1 MRLLS
6 KISLH
11 YKKLGKFTHGLV
23 FSRREW
29 TRFLP
34 LFGLCLLLMQTGVS
48 AETRIINGT
57 RAISGNWPWMAA
69 IVYSYSTSAVNG
81 QFCGGTLIH
90 PSWILTAA
98 HCTDGETINSI
109 KLLLGEQDL
118 RKNDNSDKGE
128 FIGIQQIIKHPDYD
142 YDPENPT
149 ADIALLQLE
158 KPYTQSAV
166 LRMAERFSDIPQLGA
181 FATVIGWGQTDT
193 NVNSSYSEVLRQAA
207 VPIVSNEVCNAK
219 QSYDGDVKDSM
230 LCAGFEQGG
239 TDGCVGDSGGPLVI
253 KTDGVWQQVGIMSW
267 GEGCALPHYY
277 GVYTRV
283 SSYQAFVNKHICEP
297 EDTPPSPQLEVSL
310 NGQNATASW
319 NPITDID
326 GYQLY
331 YAPYSNPL
339 SDVTLNNIHSIN
351 AGTAT
356 GFSAQLDSG
365 VSLYVAVRTYRGN
378 CYSDYSNLGTVI
390 VP

>member
-6 KISLH
+6 KIRLH

-29 TRFLP
+29 THFLP

-69 IVYSYSTSAVNG
+69 IIYSGHSAANNR
-81 QFCGGTLIH
+81 CGGTLIH
-90 PSWILTAA
+90 SSWILTAA

-109 KLLLGEQDL
+109 KVMLGEHDL
-118 RKNDNSDKGE
+118 RKDEKGE
-128 FIGIQQIIKHPDYD
+128 LIGIKQIIKHPDYVKSD
-142 YDPENPT
+142 NPT

-166 LRMAERFSDIPQLGA
+166 LRMAERFSDITQLGA
-181 FATVIGWGQTDT
+181 FATVIGWGKTDT
-193 NVNSSYSEVLRQAA
+193 NVNTSFSSVLRQAA

-219 QSYDGDVKDSM
+219 QSYDGDVKESM
-230 LCAGFEQGG
+230 LCAGFEEGG
-239 TDGCVGDSGGPLVI
+239 TDGCQGDSGGPLVI
-253 KTDGVWQQVGIMSW
+253 KTNGVWQQVGIMSW
-267 GEGCALPHYY
+267 GKGCALPHYY

-283 SSYQAFVNKHICEP
+283 SSFQAFVNKHICEP
-297 EDTPPSPQLEVSL
+297 EDTPPSSQLEVTL

-319 NPITDID
+319 TPITGID
-326 GYQLY
+326 GYQFY

-356 GFSAQLDSG
+356 RFSAQLDSG

-378 CYSDYSNLGTVI
+378 CYSDYSNLGTII